1 MTDYIIELK
10 NVSKSFHGQQVIH
23 NVDMNIKKG
32 EIYGFI
38 GSNGAGKT
46 TIMKMMLGL
55 IEADAGEIKILGST
69 VNEDNFEIKKQIGS
83 IIENP
88 FFYEKLSGRKNLEIH
103 AKYMGFDDKN
113 AIDEVLGKVSLT
125 QAAEKK
131 VSQYSLGMKQRLA
144 IARAI
149 LTKPQ
154 ILILDEPINALD
166 PQGIV
171 EMRNLF
177 EDLSKKNGMTI
188 LISSH
193 ILSEVEHIVD
203 RIGIIKNGC
212 MIKEIENKTY
222 QQEYIEL
229 IVEKPQEVGK
239 ILESKNIS
247 YDLKD
252 EKHFLIKA
260 DDISVEEL
268 SVLMIQNHI
277 TLLGVSKVKKDLED
291 YFFEVTA

>member
-10 NVSKSFHGQQVIH
+10 NVSKSFNGQQVIH
-23 NVDMNIKKG
+23 NVDMHIKRG

-55 IEADAGEIKILGST
+55 IEADSGEIKILDST
-69 VNEDNFEIKKQIGS
+69 VNENNFEVKKQIGS

-103 AKYMGFDDKN
+103 AKYMGFDDKDV
-113 AIDEVLGKVSLT
+113 IDNVLDKVSLT

-149 LTKPQ
+149 LTKPR

-177 EDLSKKNGMTI
+177 ENLSKKDGMTI

-212 MIKEIENKTY
+212 IIKEIENETY

-229 IVEKPQEVGK
+229 IVEKQQEAGK
-239 ILESKNIS
+239 ILELKNIS
-247 YDLKD
+247 YVLKD
-252 EKHFLIKA
+252 EKHLLIKA

-277 TLLGVSKVKKDLED
+277 ALLGISKVKKDLEN

>member
-1 MTDYIIELK
+1 
-10 NVSKSFHGQQVIH
+10 
-23 NVDMNIKKG
+23 
-32 EIYGFI
+32 
-38 GSNGAGKT
+38 
-46 TIMKMMLGL
+46 
-55 IEADAGEIKILGST
+55 
-69 VNEDNFEIKKQIGS
+69 
-83 IIENP
+83 
-88 FFYEKLSGRKNLEIH
+88 
-103 AKYMGFDDKN
+103 MGFDDKDV
-113 AIDEVLGKVSLT
+113 IDNVLDKVSLT

-149 LTKPQ
+149 LTKPR

-177 EDLSKKNGMTI
+177 ENLSKKDGMTI

-212 MIKEIENKTY
+212 IIKEIENETY

-229 IVEKPQEVGK
+229 IVEKQQEAGK
-239 ILESKNIS
+239 ILELKNIS
-247 YDLKD
+247 YVLKD
-252 EKHFLIKA
+252 EKHLLIKA

-277 TLLGVSKVKKDLED
+277 ALLGISKVKKDLEN